1 MSGRCGT
8 TLADPAGR
16 LTQRRILRFWSP
28 LAATWLMMAAE
39 GPFLAAV
46 IARLGDPA
54 YNLAAFGVAMALAM
68 IVEAPVIMMMSAATA
83 LVRDRQSLLA
93 LRRFAWRLNAVVT
106 AVMAV
111 VLLPPVFRLIAL
123 DVLGLPA
130 PIERL
135 AHQGVAVL
143 LLWPAAIGYR
153 RFYQGLLIRHHLT
166 RRVAWGTVVRLATMA
181 TTALLLST
189 STGAPG
195 ASVGTA
201 ALGLGVIV
209 EAAASRLMA
218 RGVARD
224 LLARDADAGEALTG
238 AAILR
243 FYAPLAVTSL
253 LILGIQPLLTFF
265 LARGRLPVES
275 LAVLP
280 VVSGLLF
287 MLRSPGIGFQE
298 AALALAGER
307 REHVTALRRF
317 AATLAVALSGMLAVI
332 AFTPLARLWFEGV
345 TGLTPALA
353 TLAAAPTRLLVAMPA
368 LEVLLAL
375 QRALLLLERTTRPI
389 TVATGLEVA
398 VLALALTLLT
408 GPVGLVGIVAV
419 GVALPCG
426 RVVANLYLRA
436 RLGGV
441 PASAGGR
448 RR

>member
-1 MSGRCGT
+1 MSGRYGT
-8 TLADPAGR
+8 TPVDPAVR

-46 IARLGDPA
+46 IARLDDPT
-54 YNLAAFGVAMALAM
+54 YNLAAFGVAMSLAM

-93 LRRFAWRLNAVVT
+93 LRRFAWRLNAAVT
-106 AVMAV
+106 AAMVV
-111 VLLPPVFRLIAL
+111 VLLPPVFRLVAL
-123 DVLGLPA
+123 DVLGLPG

-135 AHQGVAVL
+135 AHQGLATL
-143 LLWPAAIGYR
+143 LLWPAAVGYR

-181 TTALLLST
+181 ATALLLST
-189 STGAPG
+189 VTSAPG
-195 ASVGTA
+195 TSVGTA

-224 LLARDADAGEALTG
+224 LLELDAKAGDPLTG
-238 AAILR
+238 AAIVR

-280 VVSGLLF
+280 VVHGLLF

-307 REHVTALRRF
+307 REHVAALRRF
-317 AATLAVALSGMLAVI
+317 AATLAAALSGTLAIV

-345 TGLTPALA
+345 TGLPPELS
-353 TLAAAPTRLLVAMPA
+353 TLAAGPTRLLVAMPA

-389 TVATGLEVA
+389 TVATGLEVG
-398 VLALALTLLT
+398 VLALALALLT
-408 GPVGLVGIVAV
+408 GPAGWVGIVAV

-426 RVVANLYLRA
+426 RVVANLYLRSHLRGSTPA
-436 RLGGV
+436 
-441 PASAGGR
+441 ASAR
-448 RR
+448 A